1 MDWHKFACV
10 HDLQG
15 KNDETNQIE
24 DNVVLVVHKII
35 IKADNVD
42 RKVTI
47 LHLERMLLKL
57 QHFVILLC
65 MYQVFAQNEEVAV
78 TPDVAALRQ
87 NMNKCMF
94 QTVMCCY
101 TRRRAQNGG
110 GRPVDNTDVCRAQGV
125 LADGDREGNTYC
137 HGFTWAG
144 RDRHLSDLDKR
155 KLLHFI
161 NNRDMFQTRGFYG
174 AVGGYNKCDC
184 IEKMPIVSRADCSQF
199 NGSPIPQPCDPKG
212 YYGERRGEIN
222 NLADKFITL
231 GGNRDLFSV
240 NLVGNCTNSPPNPP
254 A

>member
-1 MDWHKFACV
+1 GLQFYNCV
-10 HDLQG
+10 HDLQD

-24 DNVVLVVHKII
+24 DNVVLVVHKIS
-35 IKADNVD
+35 IKADYVD
-42 RKVTI
+42 RKVSI

-57 QHFVILLC
+57 QHIVILLC

-125 LADGDREGNTYC
+125 LTNGDREGNTYC

-144 RDRHLSDLDKR
+144 PYGAMTEGRKRLLLDIVNTQDQFR
-155 KLLHFI
+155 
-161 NNRDMFQTRGFYG
+161 TRGYFG
-174 AVGGYNKCDC
+174 AIGEYNKCDC
-184 IEKMPIVSRADCSQF
+184 IENMPVVSRADCSEL
-199 NGSPIPQPCDPKG
+199 NGAGKPKACDPRG
-212 YYGERRGEIN
+212 YEGERDGRIN
-222 NLADKFITL
+222 DLADKYRSL
-231 GGNRDLFSV
+231 GGN
-240 NLVGNCTNSPPNPP
+240 
-254 A
+254 